1 MNDTTTTAKPS
12 ILIVDDIPENLFV
25 LNKLLKKL
33 DVNVVQASSGNEAL
47 AATLDHDF
55 CMILLDVQM
64 PEMNGY
70 EVADIL
76 KSDESTAS
84 IPIIFVT
91 AIDRDD
97 AKEIKGYH
105 EGAVDFLFK
114 PLNEF
119 ILRSK
124 VKVFLELYKIR
135 SGLEDIV
142 NERTK
147 KLREEVAKHKS
158 TSDNLAKAKSY
169 LDGVLNSISSVIVGL
184 DSEGKITEMNAAA
197 QKISGVSAE
206 DATGKKIKKIFPFYN
221 EFLDEVKELIG
232 EGTSVNELPN
242 NKPDD
247 TPDKTGKIETTSD
260 EQPVKIPDNKQD
272 KKSLKEHKGF
282 IEFGEFV
289 EKSKVTVHVNDEFHI
304 NNFAFYP
311 LKVDDVQ
318 GAVLKVDNVTEKAKT
333 DEMMIQTEKM
343 LTMGGLAAGMAHEI
357 NNPLAGILQNV
368 QVMRN
373 RMQVGLAKNQE
384 VAEEIGVSM
393 EAIQEY
399 MEKRGLYRM
408 IKAVLEA
415 GKRGAKVVENMLSF
429 SRKSESKGTKLDIKD
444 LIESSLG
451 LAENDYGLKKT
462 FNFKQI
468 EIQREYQEDIPK
480 VYCER
485 SKIQQV
491 LLNLFKN
498 SAHAMNEEGA
508 DKPPKIIIRIKAK
521 GDNAQIEIEDNGC
534 GMTED
539 VQKKALEPF
548 FTTKAVGIGTGL
560 GLSVSNFI
568 ITENYKGSIRII
580 SSPGKGANFIIQLP
594 FDNAQQT
601 TNSPVK

>member
-1 MNDTTTTAKPS
+1 MSDKAKPS

-25 LNKLLKKL
+25 LDKLLKKL
-33 DVNVVQASSGNEAL
+33 DVNVVKASSGNEAL
-47 AATLDHDF
+47 AATLDQEF

-76 KSDESTAS
+76 KSDEATAN

-135 SGLEDIV
+135 SGLEEMV

-147 KLREEVAKHKS
+147 KLRDEVAKHKS
-158 TSDNLAKAKSY
+158 TSESLAKAKSY

-184 DSEGKITEMNAAA
+184 DSNGKITEMNAAA
-197 QKISGVSAE
+197 QAISGVSTQ
-206 DATGKKIKKIFPFYN
+206 DAVGKKIKKIFPFYN
-221 EFLDEVKELIG
+221 EFLSEIKGLIEDEKEPESNKNG
-232 EGTSVNELPN
+232 EDTDSKNQTLNLDEL
-242 NKPDD
+242 
-247 TPDKTGKIETTSD
+247 
-260 EQPVKIPDNKQD
+260 
-272 KKSLKEHKGF
+272 
-282 IEFGEFV
+282 V
-289 EKSKVTVHVNDEFHI
+289 EKNKLTVSINNQFYI

-311 LKVDDVQ
+311 LNVDDVK
-318 GAVLKVDNVTEKAKT
+318 GAVLKVENVTEKAKT
-333 DEMMIQTEKM
+333 DEMMIQSEKM

-357 NNPLAGILQNV
+357 NNPLAGILQNI

-373 RMQVGLAKNQE
+373 RMQVGLAKNHE
-384 VAEEIGVSM
+384 VAEELGISM
-393 EAIQEY
+393 DIINEY
-399 MEKRGLYRM
+399 MEKRGLYKI
-408 IKAVLEA
+408 IKAILDA
-415 GKRGAKVVENMLSF
+415 GMRGAKVVENMLSF
-429 SRKSESKGTKLDIKD
+429 SRKSESKESEINIAN
-444 LIESSLG
+444 LIDSTLG

-468 EIQREYQEDIPK
+468 KIQKEFQENMPN
-480 VYCER
+480 VCCEN

-491 LLNLFKN
+491 LLNIFKN
-498 SAHAMNEEGA
+498 SAYAMSDGERPDE
-508 DKPPKIIIRIKAK
+508 PPRIIIRIFAK
-521 GDNAQIEIEDNGC
+521 ENMAQIEIEDNGC

-539 VQKKALEPF
+539 VKKKALEPF
-548 FTTKAVGIGTGL
+548 FTTKAIGIGTGL
-560 GLSVSNFI
+560 GLSVANFI
-568 ITENYKGSIRII
+568 ITENYGGSIKIV

-594 FDNAQQT
+594 IKRI
-601 TNSPVK
+601 TNTKL